1 METVTIRD
9 LRQNWPAVER
19 RLASAGELTV
29 TRDGTAVAV
38 LATPRIADRPSPR
51 SFDPAAHARR
61 IRKLWGQEPPAF
73 TSERIL
79 AEERADRSLGAGPG

>member
-19 RLASAGELTV
+19 RLASTGELTV

-38 LATPRIADRPSPR
+38 LATPRAAAQASPR
-51 SFDPAAHARR
+51 RFDPAAHAQR
-61 IRKLWGQEPPAF
+61 IRKLWGRDQPAF
-73 TSERIL
+73 TSERSL
-79 AEERADRSLGAGPG
+79 AEQRADRSPAAGHG

>member
-19 RLASAGELTV
+19 RLASTGELTV

-38 LATPRIADRPSPR
+38 LTTPQAASRPSAR
-51 SFDPAAHARR
+51 RFDPAAHAQR
-61 IRKLWGQEPPAF
+61 IRRLWGPDQPAF
-73 TSERIL
+73 TSERSL
-79 AEERADRSLGAGPG
+79 AEERAARSVGPGHG